1 MKKTTKTLF
10 IGVLS
15 ALALVGCNK
24 TATSSE
30 ADSTSSTGTSDSQA
44 AEVSSS
50 SAKPAS
56 TENYL
61 EPYEVN
67 LALENYQVTFASSSQ
82 TVDVYGKNACYI
94 DSGTSSVGYIYFN
107 NSVWEYGLDDG
118 VSLENCIYGSMSD
131 EYDLSDLLT
140 FYSAIKTLADDT
152 TGANWEEAKSSH
164 TYTTTDED
172 TIAAILTLGGYS
184 TTSSSYYSVSYS
196 ADSLTMK
203 SKKNGS
209 VSITGTVNISYTSS
223 YFGSST
229 ETEKLSILL
238 SNIGDNTNDDIDTF
252 LANPTVPTQTGFS
265 DAMKG
270 YMTTY
275 TGEVLPYDD
284 KFTAYSSSSLES
296 SSYSSSSYYV
306 YQDFKCGDLV
316 SEYGALLEAKGFIK
330 ETTESDSTDSSSS
343 VTSSATYYKVKSA
356 KTATKGEVDAVVS
369 LVYYS
374 KSDLASM
381 GYDALYQDGL
391 FMIQGSM
398 VEQALT
404 LDNVTDINAFVAGNI
419 KDASGSAIIPA
430 FSFTATPTSISLTDY
445 TSYLASYYSMT
456 AYYMISGAFST
467 AEEALT
473 NMTTWANSLVTAGFV
488 YQDTSDSTD
497 SSTSAASQADLALS
511 ETNRTVALTYGDA
524 DDSTSQYIVVNITL
538 DPGTDGSYNG
548 DFAIN
553 IMAF

>member
-30 ADSTSSTGTSDSQA
+30 GDATSSTGTSDSQA

-82 TVDVYGKNACYI
+82 TVDVYGKDACYI
-94 DSGTSSVGYIYFN
+94 DGGTSSVGYIYFN

-152 TGANWEEAKSSH
+152 TGANWDEGKSSH

-172 TIAAILTLGGYS
+172 TIAALLTLGGYS
-184 TTSSSYYSVSYS
+184 SSSSSSYYSVSYS

-209 VSITGTVNISYTSS
+209 VSISGTVTVTTSVM
-223 YFGSST
+223 GSTGT

-238 SNIGDNTNDDIDTF
+238 SNIGDNTNDDIDAF

-296 SSYSSSSYYV
+296 SSYSSSYYYV

-316 SEYGALLEAKGFIK
+316 NEYGALLEAKGFIK
-330 ETTESDSTDSSSS
+330 KTTESSSTDSSSS
-343 VTSSATYYKVKSA
+343 ATSSATYYKVKSA

-374 KSDLASM
+374 KSDFSSN
-381 GYDALYQDGL
+381 GYDALYQDGV

-404 LDNVTDINAFVAGNI
+404 LDNAADINAFIAGNI
-419 KDASGSAIIPA
+419 KNASGSAIIPA

-445 TSYLASYYSMT
+445 TSYLASYYSVT
-456 AYYMISGAFST
+456 AYYMINGAFST

-473 NMTTWANSLVTAGFV
+473 NMTTWADSLVTAGFV

-497 SSTSAASQADLALS
+497 STTSAASQADLALS
-511 ETNRTVALTYGDA
+511 ETNRTAALTYGDA
-524 DDSTSQYIVVNITL
+524 DDSTSQYIIVNITL